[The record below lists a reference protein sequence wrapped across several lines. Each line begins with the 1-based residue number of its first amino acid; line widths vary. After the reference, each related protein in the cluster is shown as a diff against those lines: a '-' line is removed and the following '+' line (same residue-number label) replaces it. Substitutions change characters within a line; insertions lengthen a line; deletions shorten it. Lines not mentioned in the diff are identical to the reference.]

1 MNNLDNEIILCINQL
16 KVWKKGTNIDNICK
30 QIIKINDL
38 SEISKDY
45 VLARL
50 PTLSN
55 EQKIKINEELI
66 ELQTANLMKYSTP
79 LSSPVPIADTP
90 VCNNIDDSI
99 QNIPPAPYSR
109 CSCVQQQ

>member
-16 KVWKKGTNIDNICK
+16 KVWEKCSNIDNIYK
-30 QIIKINDL
+30 QIIKFNDF

-90 VCNNIDDSI
+90 VCNSIDSSI
-99 QNIPPAPYSR
+99 QNIPPAPYNW
-109 CSCVQQQ
+109 CFCVQQ

>member
-1 MNNLDNEIILCINQL
+1 METSYLTQNELNNLDNEIILCINQL

-55 EQKIKINEELI
+55 EQKIKINEELT
-66 ELQTANLMKYSTP
+66 ELHTEISGRRL
-79 LSSPVPIADTP
+79 
-90 VCNNIDDSI
+90 
-99 QNIPPAPYSR
+99 
-109 CSCVQQQ
+109 